1 LDYFWLLAA
10 VWAGFGAL
18 VGGVVLRRLD
28 ISRMSYR
35 EARQLLSAMVC
46 SLSTRMQQNEMLT
59 KALSEQVQ
67 ILNANQTRVRNEAQ
81 TADKERLVE
90 YMQDWTGDVKRFVEK
105 VDRLQKNVNNVER
118 QFQEMRIQ
126 VDRLA
131 RFQETNTGSRV
142 VPVGVVTADV
152 LGRLSPTERS
162 VLALLVSGPKAAP
175 EIGRVMTKSRE
186 HTGRLMK
193 SLFEQGFVERETDRQ
208 PYEYHLNDRVRD
220 VLARSVEQQATASSD

>member
-1 LDYFWLLAA
+1 MDYFWLLAA

-28 ISRMSYR
+28 LSRMSYR
-35 EARQLLSAMVC
+35 EAKQLLSAMVC
-46 SLSTRMQQNEMLT
+46 SLSTRMKQNEMMT
-59 KALSEQVQ
+59 KALSDQVQ
-67 ILNANQTRVRNEAQ
+67 ILNANQARVRNEAQ
-81 TADKERLVE
+81 TADKERLVQ

-142 VPVGVVTADV
+142 VPVGVVTADI

-208 PYEYHLNDRVRD
+208 PYEYHLNGRVKD
-220 VLARSVEQQATASSD
+220 VLARRVEQQTTASSD